1 LIRDVPKRR
10 VLEGLS
16 HIGGTVRSIIARTS
30 GAAVLFVVL
39 SATLAIGAAVAQEQD
54 IVRIPL
60 DTVMYGKPGAVKLID
75 PPGVVNVPAAKVG
88 SKCSVHETSENN
100 RSTHPNTDLIVT
112 SGGASVTLLDVEQ
125 EGGGRVDGDSLLTLG
140 ETVKVEVRFGADGV
154 FSGGFLVGLCETEV
168 PPPPPCANP
177 TLSIDV
183 APGDQEVVIGGD
195 ASFDVTV
202 TNTGDERFSSVD
214 VGSSIAACD
223 SALGA
228 MALGEQSSYTCTA
241 EGVGADLDVT
251 FHAAGQGQDRSCVAS
266 ADAGAGV
273 TVQEPPPPPPP
284 PPQQPPPPTGLPTQV
299 AVTPPAPRLPAPRL
313 PSVRVT
319 TTTTA
324 AIPSGVPTGNGD
336 DATDRMPV
344 AAVAVIGFGIAAI
357 AAGTYR
363 VGRREE

>member
-1 LIRDVPKRR
+1 M
-10 VLEGLS
+10 
-16 HIGGTVRSIIARTS
+16 RSIIARTS

-140 ETVKVEVRFGADGV
+140 ETVSISVRFGADGV
-154 FSGGFLVGLCETEV
+154 FSGGFIVGLCETEQ
-168 PPPPPCANP
+168 PPPPPP
-177 TLSIDV
+177 TCNADIAISV
-183 APGDQEVVIGGD
+183 APETQVVGAGQG
-195 ASFDVTV
+195 AEFDLSVSNSGEEDLV
-202 TNTGDERFSSVD
+202 DVVVDSSVD
-214 VGSSIAACD
+214 ACD
-223 SALGA
+223 VNIGELGV
-228 MALGEQSSYTCTA
+228 GEDASYTCKA
-241 EGVGADLDVT
+241 GEVAADVEVT
-251 FHAAGQGQDRSCVAS
+251 FAVTGVAANCAADAAGNAQA
-266 ADAGAGV
+266 
-273 TVQEPPPPPPP
+273 TVDFVGPVPVVVVVPPPP
-284 PPQQPPPPTGLPTQV
+284 PPQPPPPPSPTPLPIQT
-299 AVTPPAPRLPAPRL
+299 AGTPPPPRLS
-313 PSVRVT
+313 SVRVT

-324 AIPSGVPTGNGD
+324 AIPSGVPTGTRD
-336 DATDRMPV
+336 DATHRVPV
-344 AAVAVIGFGIAAI
+344 GVLAVIGFGIAAI

-363 VGRREE
+363 VTRREE